1 MYYDPKLGHV
11 IEEVVKNEKG
21 EINAY
26 KLDDGNVVLK
36 EQAVI
41 LSKQGAIRGVSSS
54 ISKDEDEFLKS
65 LPGNE

>member
-54 ISKDEDEFLKS
+54 IPRDEDEFLKS
-65 LPGNE
+65 LP